1 MSYTYEWKPEYSV
14 GSKTLDIQHQKLL
27 MLCKR
32 VSDYQCDSSKR
43 SIETFHSILNDL
55 AFYTK
60 KHFQTEE
67 DVLRLNGNPKLD
79 EQKGLHN
86 EYESR
91 LVDFLN
97 AAMSG
102 EIITEPLQ
110 EFLGKWWVNHILT
123 SDVQYRNHTARKNES
138 TSTLAP

>member
-55 AFYTK
+55 AFYAK

-79 EQKGLHN
+79 EQKGPLH
-86 EYESR
+86 
-91 LVDFLN
+91 
-97 AAMSG
+97 A
-102 EIITEPLQ
+102 
-110 EFLGKWWVNHILT
+110 FLG
-123 SDVQYRNHTARKNES
+123 VQEGSQSNR
-138 TSTLAP
+138 

>member
-1 MSYTYEWKPEYSV
+1 MCIR
-14 GSKTLDIQHQKLL
+14 DR
-27 MLCKR
+27 CKR

-55 AFYTK
+55 AFYAK